1 MKKCHCEEGL
11 AEWIMSY
18 ADMITILM
26 AFFVVMYSMAG
37 DKKDNPK
44 TEATMAS
51 LRNWLGPDRNQ
62 WPMVRMFDSRRMQT
76 PFDKPAPPDRHRG
89 ATDNPQATVPQ
100 PDESHPDGVTIY
112 LPLKAAA
119 LSANGRD
126 QLAKVVDHVS
136 GKMNFIE
143 IRGQVNRHVERQNGH
158 TVESMEEVYRK
169 CKLVMDFLVERGVN
183 PERLQIR
190 IVRPQNGNDETEL
203 AELDRDVR
211 VDVFML
217 KQLLDPHPGLQ
228 TRSILNGKTKKKEE
242 TAAK

>member
-51 LRNWLGPDRNQ
+51 LRNWLGPDRSQ
-62 WPMVRMFDSRRMQT
+62 WPMLRMFESRRMQT
-76 PFDKPAPPDRHRG
+76 QFDKPAPPDRHRG
-89 ATDNPQATVPQ
+89 ATDNTKATVPQ
-100 PDESHPDGVTIY
+100 PDASHPDGVTIY
-112 LPLKAAA
+112 LPLKADA
-119 LSANGRD
+119 LTSDGRE
-126 QLAKVVDHVS
+126 QLGKVIDHVS
-136 GKMNFIE
+136 GKMNLIE
-143 IRGQVNRHVERQNGH
+143 IRGQAKRHIERRYGH
-158 TVESMEEVYRK
+158 TAETMEEVYRK
-169 CKLVMDFLVERGVN
+169 CKLVMDFMVERGIN

-190 IVRPQNGNDETEL
+190 IVRPQIEPDETEL
-203 AELDRDVR
+203 AKLERDIQ

-217 KQLLDPHPGLQ
+217 NQLLELQPGVK
-228 TRSILNGKTKKKEE
+228 TRSILNGKTTKKEPSE
-242 TAAK
+242 KK